1 MDCNL
6 VEWWEGGGG
15 NGGINKGERNT
26 ACTLG
31 IKKGITLK
39 SFMYLG

>member
-15 NGGINKGERNT
+15 MGEQTKEKGKQ
-26 ACTLG
+26 LV
-31 IKKGITLK
+31 KGLSHVKI
-39 SFMYLG
+39 